1 MNRRHFLAA
10 LAATTSSLGPVGL
23 STPAFA
29 QDFPNPAG
37 DDLYKPMSG
46 QSGKDVVWV
55 PTPDEMVRRMLER
68 AKVTKEDLVFDLGC
82 GDGKIPI
89 AAARLFGATAK
100 GIEYNPEMAALAR
113 RNTER
118 AGVTDRVEIITGDIF
133 DPQLQARF
141 MQATVITT
149 YLLPDLNLKLRP
161 TLLRMRP
168 GTRVVT
174 HAFHMGEWEPD
185 ETFNVEH
192 RDGYSWIVPTNV
204 AGRWELREE
213 DGMDASI
220 DLVQRY
226 QRIGGTITLKGRT
239 QPLLGPFVQ
248 GDAIGFTFVDAEGQ
262 VRSLRGTVKG
272 DTLDAR
278 LRFAPAAVTTVKG
291 RRA

>member
-10 LAATTSSLGPVGL
+10 LAATTSSLGTVGIA
-23 STPAFA
+23 TPALA

-37 DDLYKPMSG
+37 DDLYKPFSG

-55 PTPDEMVRRMLER
+55 PTPDEMVRRMLEK
-68 AKVTKEDLVFDLGC
+68 AKVSKEDLVFDLGC

-133 DPQLQARF
+133 DPQLQARY
-141 MQATVITT
+141 MQASVITT
-149 YLLPDLNLKLRP
+149 YLLPELNIKLRP
-161 TLLRMRP
+161 NLLRMRP

-185 ETFNVEH
+185 ETFVVDG
-192 RDGYSWIVPTNV
+192 RDGYSWLVPSNV
-204 AGRWELREE
+204 AGRWTLREE
-213 DGMDASI
+213 DGIEASI
-220 DLVQRY
+220 ELTQRY
-226 QRIGGTITLKGRT
+226 QRIGGTITLGGRT
-239 QPLLGPFVQ
+239 QPLLGAFVQ
-248 GDAIGFTFVDAEGQ
+248 GDVVGFTFVGGEGQ
-262 VRSLRGTVKG
+262 VRSLRGYVKG
-272 DTLDAR
+272 DTLEAR
-278 LRFAPAAVTTVKG
+278 LRFAPGGVTNVKG
-291 RRA
+291 QRA